1 MPVSAIRILD
11 PKDTRNFSRYGED
24 QDTQRVDKVPPLTDI
39 QLRS

>member
-24 QDTQRVDKVPPLTDI
+24 LACDQFDLGCNRVGW
-39 QLRS
+39 